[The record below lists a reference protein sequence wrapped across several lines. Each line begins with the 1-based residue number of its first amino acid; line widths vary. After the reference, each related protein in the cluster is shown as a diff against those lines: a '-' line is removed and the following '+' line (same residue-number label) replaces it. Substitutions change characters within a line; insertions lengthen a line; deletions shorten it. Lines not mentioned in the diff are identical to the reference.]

1 MLYERWRRVAR
12 EFEGEIALR
21 DLGSGESWTFGQLA
35 KITEKAD
42 LPGGPVSFPSG
53 MTVQFVFDIL
63 KAWRSGQVV
72 CPLEPG
78 QRAPAIPSIPP
89 GVTHLKLTS
98 ATTGSHKLVAFTGAQ
113 LAADAEQI
121 VQTMGLRPDRPN
133 LGVISL
139 AHSYGFSNLVTP
151 LLLHGIP
158 LIISNSALPET
169 IRAASKA
176 GKVALPAVPA
186 LWRTWHDAGVLSP
199 SIDLAISAGAPLPIQ
214 LESAVFETS
223 GIKIHNFYGATE
235 CGGIAYDRSSAPRT
249 DGACA
254 GSPLHNVTLGMDTE
268 GRLEV
273 RSAAVAEGYWPKRSP
288 DLGKGLFRT
297 SDMAEMSEGLIYL
310 RGRATD
316 QINIAGRKVF
326 PDTIERFL
334 LTHPQVRECVVFG
347 VASSELE
354 RVENIVACVETDGS
368 LTPAAL
374 REFAL
379 SRLPSWQ
386 VPRHW
391 WLVPKIARNNRG
403 KVSRAELRAAYL
415 RVSGST

>member
-21 DLGSGESWTFGQLA
+21 DLGNNESWTFGQLA

-63 KAWRSGQVV
+63 KAWRTGQVV

-151 LLLHGIP
+151 LLLQGIP
-158 LIISNSALPET
+158 LIISNSALPEA
-169 IRAASKA
+169 IRAASKS
-176 GKVALPAVPA
+176 GTLALPAVPA
-186 LWRTWHDAGVLSP
+186 LWRTWHEARVLS
-199 SIDLAISAGAPLPIQ
+199 STIKLAI
-214 LESAVFETS
+214 
-223 GIKIHNFYGATE
+223 
-235 CGGIAYDRSSAPRT
+235 
-249 DGACA
+249 
-254 GSPLHNVTLGMDTE
+254 
-268 GRLEV
+268 
-273 RSAAVAEGYWPKRSP
+273 
-288 DLGKGLFRT
+288 
-297 SDMAEMSEGLIYL
+297 
-310 RGRATD
+310 
-316 QINIAGRKVF
+316 
-326 PDTIERFL
+326 
-334 LTHPQVRECVVFG
+334 
-347 VASSELE
+347 
-354 RVENIVACVETDGS
+354 
-368 LTPAAL
+368 
-374 REFAL
+374 
-379 SRLPSWQ
+379 
-386 VPRHW
+386 
-391 WLVPKIARNNRG
+391 
-403 KVSRAELRAAYL
+403 
-415 RVSGST
+415 